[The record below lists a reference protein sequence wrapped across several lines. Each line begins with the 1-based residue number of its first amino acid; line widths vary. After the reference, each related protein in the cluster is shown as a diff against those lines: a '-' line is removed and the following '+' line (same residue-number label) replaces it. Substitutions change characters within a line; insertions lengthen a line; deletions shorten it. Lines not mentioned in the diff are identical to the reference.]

1 MIQIN
6 AMAAMNRMLWAIVLT
21 LAAFHP
27 ASWAQDPPPALAEQE
42 LFLRA
47 MRSYAEQYVAN
58 LPNFICEQ
66 VTRQYQ
72 AGKKPKNW
80 RKGDT
85 LTFRLVF
92 SEGEEQRDLEL
103 VNETPIRAGLRRWNA
118 PLSTTGE
125 FGILLANIFDPKSDA
140 TFHWRGWREVRG
152 RQVAVFDYSIDQA
165 HSTLT
170 LSLSDLAQATVPY
183 YGSVYGDPETGA
195 IWRIEDAANDLPKAI
210 DTNSIATTIEYDDV
224 PIGSKRYL
232 LPVQAS
238 IWLTT
243 NSSNIRNDLE
253 FRDYRKFETDSVI
266 KYASSDASGPP
277 ANPR

>member
-1 MIQIN
+1 M
-6 AMAAMNRMLWAIVLT
+6 VFG
-21 LAAFHP
+21 LAVSCP
-27 ASWAQDPPPALAEQE
+27 EWCAQDSSPGTDDQQRWLQ
-42 LFLRA
+42 A
-47 MRSYAEQYVAN
+47 MRSYAEQYVAK

-80 RKGDT
+80 RQGDT

-92 SEGEEQRDLEL
+92 SEGEERRDLEL
-103 VNETPIRAGLRRWNA
+103 VNEKRVRAGMRRWRA
-118 PLSTTGE
+118 PLSTEGE
-125 FGILLANIFDPKSDA
+125 FGILLANIFEPKSDA

-152 RQVAVFDYSIDQA
+152 KRLAAFDYSIDRA

-183 YGSVYGDPETGA
+183 YGSVYGDPESGQ
-195 IWRIEDAANDLPKAI
+195 IWRIEDAANDLPKAL
-210 DTNSIATTIEYDDV
+210 DTNSIATIIEYDDV

-266 KYASSDASGPP
+266 KYASSDESRAP
-277 ANPR
+277 ANSR